1 MASTFQLG
9 DEQPSLR
16 PTNLTKAAA
25 NSFNN
30 LFGPPAPA
38 KVDDDGDDSGD
49 DDGDDDGGD
58 DGGDDEK
65 RSHQL
70 LRQPLWSIFGGGR
83 ISNFP
88 NLAKVFIS
96 ERGVK
101 ILTPP
106 LPRLPL
112 WSAQP

>member
-1 MASTFQLG
+1 M
-9 DEQPSLR
+9 
-16 PTNLTKAAA
+16 TKAAA

-38 KVDDDGDDSGD
+38 KVDDDGDDS
-49 DDGDDDGGD
+49 GDDDGGD